1 MVPVVKNLPASAGDI
16 GSIPE
21 SGRILEWQPI
31 LVFLPGKF
39 HGQRSCG
46 LHGVTQ
52 SQTGLNTHTHT
63 HTHTHTQSKFCMLFR
78 LPYFYLMPFSLFQN
92 ITSSMSY
99 YSYLW
104 CLVRLLLIYWFLKLS
119 LFL

>member
-63 HTHTHTQSKFCMLFR
+63 HTHKVNSVC
-78 LPYFYLMPFSLFQN
+78 
-92 ITSSMSY
+92 
-99 YSYLW
+99 YSD
-104 CLVRLLLIYWFLKLS
+104 CLIFT
-119 LFL
+119 